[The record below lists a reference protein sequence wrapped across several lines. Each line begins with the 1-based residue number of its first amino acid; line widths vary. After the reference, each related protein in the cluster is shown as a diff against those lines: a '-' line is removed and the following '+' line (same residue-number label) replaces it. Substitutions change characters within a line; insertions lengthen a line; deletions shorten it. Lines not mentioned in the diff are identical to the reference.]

1 MDALELARWQFA
13 ITTVYHFL
21 FVPLSIGLAYLIA
34 YMQTLYVI
42 RNDETYKRMAQ
53 FWGKMFLVNFA
64 VGVVTGILQ
73 EFQFGMNWADY
84 SRFVGAVFGGPLAVE
99 ALVSFFLESTFLG
112 VWIFGWDKLNKKV
125 HLASIWLVAIAATL
139 SALWILTANSFMQE
153 PVGYVINNGRAEMSS
168 FFALLGNPQ
177 LWVEFPHTIWASFL
191 TASLFV
197 VGISA
202 YKLLRKQQADV
213 FRPSFNIAIVVAL
226 ASSLLVAF
234 SGHTQSQHLME
245 AQPMKMAA
253 SEGLWETTG
262 ESAPWTLFAVIDP
275 DNQENRFEVK
285 IPYLL
290 SILAYN
296 QTKGSVP
303 GMLELQAE
311 YEALY
316 GPGNY
321 IPPVRTTFW
330 SFRIMVGAGLLM
342 ILLSLIGVI
351 GMVRKKIENWRGYL
365 KLMIPVMILPYIA
378 NTAGWVMTEVGRQ
391 PWIVFGLQ
399 KTSDAVS
406 PNVTGGMVLTS
417 MIGFTLIYGILAA
430 CFVYLVV
437 RFAKQGPAPAGRA
450 SAMRARCWRDAGDG
464 LVFAHCRAVRRILF
478 PGRVRLRGRHA
489 DAFSGK
495 K

>member
-1 MDALELARWQFA
+1 MEALDLARWQFA

-34 YMQTLYVI
+34 YMHTMYVVK
-42 RNDETYKRMAQ
+42 NDETYRRMAQ
-53 FWGKMFLVNFA
+53 FWGKLFLLNFA

-139 SALWILTANSFMQE
+139 SALWILAANSFMQE
-153 PVGYVINNGRAEMSS
+153 PVGYVINNGRAEMTS

-177 LWVEFPHTIWASFL
+177 LWVGFPHTIWASLL
-191 TASLFV
+191 TGALFV

-202 YKLLRKQQADV
+202 YKMLRKEQLDV

-226 ASSLLVAF
+226 ATSLLVAF
-234 SGHTQSQHLME
+234 SGHTQTQHLMSS
-245 AQPMKMAA
+245 QPMKMAA

-262 ESAPWTLFAVIDP
+262 ESAPWTVFAVIDP
-275 DNQENRFEVK
+275 EKQENKFEVQ

-290 SILAYN
+290 SILTYN
-296 QTKGSVP
+296 QMTGSVP
-303 GMLELQAE
+303 GMLELQEE

-330 SFRIMVGAGLLM
+330 SFRIMVGAGMLM
-342 ILLSLIGVI
+342 ILLSFIGILGVW
-351 GMVRKKIENWRGYL
+351 RKKLEGWRTYL
-365 KLMIPVMILPYIA
+365 KLMIPAMFLPYIA
-378 NTAGWVMTEVGRQ
+378 SSAGWIMTEVGRQ

-399 KTSDAVS
+399 KTSDGVS
-406 PNVTGGMVLTS
+406 PNVTAGMVLTS
-417 MIGFTLIYGILAA
+417 MIGFTVVYGILAA
-430 CFVYLVV
+430 LFIYLVV
-437 RFAKQGPAPAGRA
+437 HFTKKGPSPAGETGA
-450 SAMRARCWRDAGDG
+450 SGRESEV
-464 LVFAHCRAVRRILF
+464 LV
-478 PGRVRLRGRHA
+478 
-489 DAFSGK
+489 
-495 K
+495 

>member
-1 MDALELARWQFA
+1 LEALDLARWQFA

-34 YMQTLYVI
+34 YMQTLYVVK
-42 RNDETYKRMAQ
+42 NDETYKRMAQ
-53 FWGKMFLVNFA
+53 FWGKMFLLNFA

-153 PVGYVINNGRAEMSS
+153 PVGYTINNGRAEMTS

-177 LWVEFPHTIWASFL
+177 LWVEFPHTLWASL
-191 TASLFV
+191 STGSLFV

-202 YKLLRKQQADV
+202 YKLLRKQQTDV
-213 FRPSFNIAIVVAL
+213 FRRSFNIAIVVAL
-226 ASSLLVAF
+226 FASFLVAF
-234 SGHTQSQHLME
+234 SGHSQSQHLME

-262 ESAPWTLFAVIDP
+262 ESAPWTVIAAIDP
-275 DNQENRFEVK
+275 DNQQNTFEIK

-290 SILAYN
+290 SVLAYN
-296 QTKGSVP
+296 KTTGSVP
-303 GMLELQAE
+303 GMLELQAQ
-311 YEALY
+311 YEAQY

-330 SFRIMVGAGLLM
+330 SFRIMVGAGMLM
-342 ILLSLIGVI
+342 ILLSLIGAI
-351 GMVRKKIENWRGYL
+351 GVWRKKIENWRFYL
-365 KLMIPVMILPYIA
+365 KLMIPTVFLPYIA
-378 NTAGWVMTEVGRQ
+378 SSAGWIMTEVGRQ

-399 KTSDAVS
+399 RTADGVS
-406 PNVTGGMVLTS
+406 PNVTTGMVLTS

-430 CFVYLVV
+430 CFIYLVV
-437 RFAKQGPAPAGRA
+437 RFTKKGASPAGN
-450 SAMRARCWRDAGDG
+450 AGANG
-464 LVFAHCRAVRRILF
+464 HESEVLA
-478 PGRVRLRGRHA
+478 
-489 DAFSGK
+489 
-495 K
+495 

>member
-1 MDALELARWQFA
+1 MEHQGRGCNNLEALDLARWQFA

-34 YMQTLYVI
+34 YMQTMYVI
-42 RNDETYKRMAQ
+42 KNDETYKRMAQ
-53 FWGKMFLVNFA
+53 FWGKMFLLNFA

-112 VWIFGWDKLNKKV
+112 VWIFGWGKLPKKV

-139 SALWILTANSFMQE
+139 SALWILAANSFMQE
-153 PVGYVINNGRAEMSS
+153 PVGYAINNGRAEMTS

-177 LWVEFPHTIWASFL
+177 LWVEFPHTIWASL
-191 TASLFV
+191 STGALFIA
-197 VGISA
+197 GISA
-202 YKLLRKQQADV
+202 YKLLRKQQVDV
-213 FRPSFNIAIVVAL
+213 FKPSFNMAIVVAL
-226 ASSLLVAF
+226 VASILVAF
-234 SGHTQSQHLME
+234 TGHSQSQHLME
-245 AQPMKMAA
+245 SQPMKMAA

-262 ESAPWTLFAVIDP
+262 ESAPWTVVASIDP
-275 DNQENRFEVK
+275 NKQENNFEIK

-296 QTKGSVP
+296 KTTGSVP

-311 YEALY
+311 YEAKY

-330 SFRIMVGAGLLM
+330 SFRIMVGTGMLM
-342 ILLSLIGVI
+342 ILLALIGVI
-351 GMVRKKIENWRGYL
+351 GLARKKVENWRFYL
-365 KLMIPVMILPYIA
+365 KLMIPSVFLPYIA
-378 NTAGWVMTEVGRQ
+378 SSSGWIMTEVGRQ

-399 KTSDAVS
+399 KTADGVS
-406 PNVTGGMVLTS
+406 PNVTTGMVATS
-417 MIGFTLIYGILAA
+417 LIGFTLIYGILAA
-430 CFVYLVV
+430 CFIYLVV
-437 RFAKQGPAPAGRA
+437 HFTKKGPSPSDEIAAIGHESEVLA
-450 SAMRARCWRDAGDG
+450 
-464 LVFAHCRAVRRILF
+464 
-478 PGRVRLRGRHA
+478 
-489 DAFSGK
+489 
-495 K
+495 

>member
-1 MDALELARWQFA
+1 M
-13 ITTVYHFL
+13 
-21 FVPLSIGLAYLIA
+21 PLSIGLAYLIA
-34 YMQTLYVI
+34 YMHTMYVVK
-42 RNDETYKRMAQ
+42 NDETYRRMAQ
-53 FWGKMFLVNFA
+53 FWGKLFLLNFA

-139 SALWILTANSFMQE
+139 SALWILAANSFMQE
-153 PVGYVINNGRAEMSS
+153 PVGYVINNGRAEMTS

-177 LWVEFPHTIWASFL
+177 LWVGFPHTIWASLL
-191 TASLFV
+191 TGALFV

-202 YKLLRKQQADV
+202 YKMLRKEQLDV

-226 ASSLLVAF
+226 ATSLLVAF
-234 SGHTQSQHLME
+234 SGHTQTQHLMSS
-245 AQPMKMAA
+245 QPMKMAA

-262 ESAPWTLFAVIDP
+262 ESAPWTVFAVIDP
-275 DNQENRFEVK
+275 EKQENKFEVQ

-290 SILAYN
+290 SILTYN
-296 QTKGSVP
+296 QMTGSVP
-303 GMLELQAE
+303 GMLELQEE

-330 SFRIMVGAGLLM
+330 SFRIMVGAGMLM
-342 ILLSLIGVI
+342 ILLSFIGILGVW
-351 GMVRKKIENWRGYL
+351 RKKLEGWRTYL
-365 KLMIPVMILPYIA
+365 KLMIPAMFLPYIA
-378 NTAGWVMTEVGRQ
+378 SSAGWIMTEVGRQ

-399 KTSDAVS
+399 KTSDGVS
-406 PNVTGGMVLTS
+406 PNVTAGMVLTS
-417 MIGFTLIYGILAA
+417 MIGFTVVYGILAA
-430 CFVYLVV
+430 LFIYLVV
-437 RFAKQGPAPAGRA
+437 HFTKKGPSPAGETGA
-450 SAMRARCWRDAGDG
+450 SGRESEV
-464 LVFAHCRAVRRILF
+464 LV
-478 PGRVRLRGRHA
+478 
-489 DAFSGK
+489 
-495 K
+495 